1 MKPIQLNFKSSFLLS
16 ALIVGMSLGAC
27 FILVLL
33 TLFLQ
38 IKLLLVLSVV
48 ILAAYAVCCYGLLLL
63 PWSCVALS
71 VNVKNQ
77 LQFIRKDG
85 KQLEVLVQENS
96 VVTPYLTVLNCKLSN
111 RDQLDDMSL
120 IMRRLLMLNLTKL
133 SVTILP
139 DALDPEGY
147 RQLRVWLRW
156 GHSSK
161 LD

>member
-1 MKPIQLNFKSSFLLS
+1 MKPIQLNFKSSIQLS
-16 ALIVGMSLGAC
+16 ALIVGVSFGAC
-27 FILVLL
+27 CILIPL
-33 TLFLQ
+33 TLFWQ
-38 IKLLLVLSVV
+38 IKLLLSLV
-48 ILAAYAVCCYGLLLL
+48 ILGSASYAVCCDGLLLL

-77 LQFIRKDG
+77 LQLIRKDG
-85 KQLEVLVQENS
+85 KVLDVVVQENS

-111 RDQLDDMSL
+111 SDQLDDMQW
-120 IMRRLLMLNLTKL
+120 MTRRLLQLNLTQL

-139 DALDPEGY
+139 DALDSESY

-156 GHSSK
+156 GHPSK

>member
-27 FILVLL
+27 CILVLL
-33 TLFLQ
+33 TLFWQ
-38 IKLLLVLSVV
+38 IKLLLVLTVV
-48 ILAAYAVCCYGLLLL
+48 GLAGYAVCCYGLLLL

-85 KQLEVLVQENS
+85 KQLEVIVQENS

-111 RDQLDDMSL
+111 QEQLDDISL

-139 DALDPEGY
+139 DALDHESY

-156 GHSSK
+156 AHSPK